1 MTAETL
7 HRLIFSRLTW
17 WESALCHCLHA
28 AKEKPFGFQLKPQRF
43 VISGVLSFVV
53 VYCFCMCTYWN
64 APIGFLWSENAGC
77 IFHEWETFILNSV
90 HFSERVNLQASRL
103 ININIS
109 LLEACKQTGL
119 RMILL
124 VIWCSVGFVQS
135 DVPFWRLARNT
146 RSHSPH
152 GRWLYSRLWCRMLQ
166 QHCPLRGWC
175 LSDV

>member
-1 MTAETL
+1 MPAETL
-7 HRLIFSRLTW
+7 HRLIFSRLTR

-43 VISGVLSFVV
+43 VISGV
-53 VYCFCMCTYWN
+53 FC
-64 APIGFLWSENAGC
+64 GRLLFLYV
-77 IFHEWETFILNSV
+77 HILKCSNWISV
-90 HFSERVNLQASRL
+90 IRKCGLRFSWMRNIYIELSERVDLQASRL

-124 VIWCSVGFVQS
+124 VIWCSVGFIQS

-152 GRWLYSRLWCRMLQ
+152 GRWLYSRLWRRMLQ